1 MNNPFTVLSPEKLE
15 AEKADQ
21 LFVEIHTDIS
31 RVQTPDPAM
40 ILGARGSGKSM
51 LIRCLLPD
59 VLRIKNKC
67 KLSELD
73 FFAFHIPVKNT
84 QLNITDLQRLDKH
97 HAAFVINEHFLS
109 LNVLMNVLRTLSK
122 LKFDISFDEKQY
134 KKYFENIYSRYLRL
148 SGCKK
153 ECFFDNTSTNNFFL
167 SLFNHAEEMYSE
179 FTEYIINISNLTSD
193 SIASYNLPYLSYLRF
208 IVPVFTG
215 LKDLPDFPN
224 KSIYLFI
231 DDADNLSLTQT
242 KILNS
247 WIASRTQPD
256 ISLKVSSQ
264 YAKYKT
270 YISTTGVLVESPHD
284 YTEIDISAI
293 YTTQTS
299 FYAEKVKKI
308 LEKRLILAGIEDSA
322 PFNYFPLYEKQEQEI
337 EERKRTLRENWK
349 KTGKGYRPSDDA
361 LRYARPEYIR
371 DLGGQRKS
379 RSKYM
384 YAGLETI
391 IHLSSGVIRYV
402 LDVAALMYDLTI
414 KKNDLNQVKKSI
426 PYNIQDEIL
435 RDKADQLLLSQ
446 FRSLETIECPSNSE
460 FSIASKLQNLLLSMG
475 ETFHDILISDRSER
489 KVFSIALSNIPT
501 KEIREVLDFGI
512 QTGFLHLSTIGTK
525 DGTGRTWLYIMNRS
539 LAPFFLLDP
548 SGFAGYLFVTNDN
561 LERAMLTG
569 KKIRDIDNTLEV
581 EQLTLF

>member
-1 MNNPFTVLSPEKLE
+1 MDNPFTVLSPEKLQ
-15 AEKADQ
+15 AEKAEQ
-21 LFVEIHTDIS
+21 LFVEMYTDIS

-67 KLSELD
+67 KLSELE
-73 FFAFHIPVKNT
+73 FFAFHIPIKNT
-84 QLNITDLQRLDKH
+84 QLNITDLQILDMH
-97 HAAFVINEHFLS
+97 NAAFIINEHFLS
-109 LNVLMNVLRTLSK
+109 LNVLMNALYALSR
-122 LKFDISFDEKQY
+122 LKFDVDFDEEPY
-134 KKYFENIYSRYLRL
+134 KNYFQGIYLRYLKL
-148 SGCKK
+148 SGCKTD
-153 ECFFDNTSTNNFFL
+153 CPFDNTSANNFFL
-167 SLFNHAEEMYSE
+167 ALYKHAEEMYSD
-179 FTEYIINISNLTSD
+179 FMAYIISISNYGNNTMPP
-193 SIASYNLPYLSYLRF
+193 YNLSYLSYLRF

-215 LKDLPDFPN
+215 LKSLPDFPN
-224 KSIYLFI
+224 KSIYFFI

-270 YISTTGVLVESPHD
+270 YISTTGILVESPHD
-284 YTEIDISAI
+284 YAEIDISAI
-293 YTTQTS
+293 YTTRRS
-299 FYAEKVKKI
+299 FYAAKVREI
-308 LEKRLILAGIEDSA
+308 LEKRLRLAGIDNVDSY
-322 PFNYFPLYEKQEQEI
+322 NYFPVYEKQEEDI
-337 EERKRTLRENWK
+337 EERKNILRKNWHEA
-349 KTGKGYRPSDDA
+349 GKGNRPDDDA
-361 LRYARPEYIR
+361 SRYARPEYIR
-371 DLGGQRKS
+371 DLGGQRKA

-402 LDVAALMYDLTI
+402 LDVAALMYDSA
-414 KKNDLNQVKKSI
+414 VKTSGVTRIDNI
-426 PYNIQDEIL
+426 PYNIQNEIV
-435 RDKADQLLLSQ
+435 RDKADQMLLSQ
-446 FRSLETIECPSNSE
+446 FRSLETIEYQIDSE

-475 ETFHDILISDRSER
+475 ETFHDILISERSER

-501 KEIREVLDFGI
+501 KEIREVLDFGV
-512 QTGFLHLSTIGTK
+512 QAGFLHLSTIGTK
-525 DGTGRTWLYIMNRS
+525 DGSGRTWLYIMNRS

-548 SGFAGYLFVTNDN
+548 SGFSGYLFVTNEN
-561 LERAMLTG
+561 IERAMYTG
-569 KKIRDIDNTLEV
+569 KKLKNIDNDSEI

>member
-1 MNNPFTVLSPEKLE
+1 MDNPFTVLSPEKLQ
-15 AEKADQ
+15 AEKAEQ
-21 LFVEIHTDIS
+21 LFVEMYTDIS

-59 VLRIKNKC
+59 VLRIRNKC
-67 KLSELD
+67 KLADLE
-73 FFAFHIPVKNT
+73 FFAFHIPIKNT
-84 QLNITDLQRLDKH
+84 QLNITDLRILDMH
-97 HAAFVINEHFLS
+97 NATFVINEHFLS
-109 LNVLMNVLRTLSK
+109 LNVLMNALYALAK
-122 LKFDISFDEKQY
+122 LKFDVGFDEESY
-134 KKYFENIYSRYLRL
+134 KNYFQNVYLRYLKL
-148 SGCKK
+148 SGCKTD
-153 ECFFDNTSTNNFFL
+153 CPFDNTSTNNFFL
-167 SLFNHAEEMYSE
+167 ALYKHAEEMYSE
-179 FTEYIINISNLTSD
+179 FMAYIINISNYDNNTVPP
-193 SIASYNLPYLSYLRF
+193 YNLSYLSYLRF

-215 LKDLPDFPN
+215 LKLLPDFPN

-284 YTEIDISAI
+284 YAEIDISAI
-293 YTTQTS
+293 YTTNRS
-299 FYAEKVKKI
+299 FYAAKVKKI
-308 LEKRLILAGIEDSA
+308 LEKRLRLAEINNVD
-322 PFNYFPLYEKQEQEI
+322 PYDYFPMYGKQEEDI
-337 EERKRTLRENWK
+337 EERKNILRKEWH
-349 KTGKGYRPSDDA
+349 KTGKGNRPDDDA
-361 LRYARPEYIR
+361 SRYARPEYIR
-371 DLGGQRKS
+371 DLGGQRKA

-402 LDVAALMYDLTI
+402 LDVAALMYDSA
-414 KKNDLNQVKKSI
+414 VKSSGSNRIDNI
-426 PYNIQDEIL
+426 PYNIQNEIV
-435 RDKADQLLLSQ
+435 REKADQMLLSQ
-446 FRSLETIECPSNSE
+446 FRSLETIKYQIDSE

-475 ETFHDILISDRSER
+475 ETFHDILISERSER

-501 KEIREVLDFGI
+501 KEIREVLDFGV

-525 DGTGRTWLYIMNRS
+525 DGSGRTWLYIMNRS

-548 SGFAGYLFVTNDN
+548 SGFSGYLFVTNEN
-561 LERAMLTG
+561 IERAMYTG
-569 KKIRDIDNTLEV
+569 KKLKNVDNDSEI